1 MKQSK
6 LIYRFFSQTKI
17 QKNIQ
22 NSLNMIKR
30 KKRVIDVKD
39 NQNNI
44 KQNLQNNLLQNKI
57 IKTSRMD
64 KDFKEFI
71 KKFEQKQN
79 CKIIDAT
86 SLNPDSILSESN
98 RKLSEREH
106 ELLEDFKERQ
116 ELNKKLDLEEKLYKY
131 TPDINLEWRGLE
143 DFQYIIMDTRV
154 TSNTTTLKRI
164 TKFSSFVY
172 GGNTAGI
179 VGYGKGTGNDLE
191 QAFSR
196 ARFDLHRN
204 LISLN
209 LDVLNTF
216 PKSIRAK
223 FNRTEI
229 TMWTRGT
236 FNSWGNYLFAH
247 MIQMAGIHHCSFR
260 VVQRN
265 PNPRALVF
273 CFMKLFTQNLTPK
286 QLAEDHGV
294 KLYDTVWMKDTRMK
308 SDPYDFI

>member
-6 LIYRFFSQTKI
+6 LIYRLFSQTKI

-22 NSLNMIKR
+22 NSINMIKR
-30 KKRVIDVKD
+30 KKRIIDVKD
-39 NQNNI
+39 TQNNL
-44 KQNLQNNLLQNKI
+44 KKNLQTNLLQNKI

-64 KDFKEFI
+64 TDFKAFI
-71 KKFEQKQN
+71 NNFQKKQN
-79 CKIIDAT
+79 CRVIDAT
-86 SLNPDSILSESN
+86 NLDHNSVLSESN
-98 RKLSEREH
+98 RKLSERE
-106 ELLEDFKERQ
+106 LDLVEDFKERQ
-116 ELNKKLDLEEKLYKY
+116 ELNKKMDLEEKLYKY
-131 TPDINLEWRGLE
+131 TPEINLEWRGLE
-143 DFQYIIMDTRV
+143 DFDYIIMDTKV

-164 TKFSSFVY
+164 TKFASFVY
-172 GGNTAGI
+172 GGNTNGI

-191 QAFSR
+191 EAFLR

-209 LDVLNTF
+209 LDVINTF
-216 PKSIRAK
+216 PKGIRAK

-229 TMWTRGT
+229 TMWSRQN

-247 MIQMAGIHHCSFR
+247 MIQMSGIHHCSFR
-260 VVQRN
+260 VVQRS

-273 CFMKLFTQNLTPK
+273 CLMKLFTQNLTPK

-294 KLYDTVWMKDTRMK
+294 KLYDTVWMKDTTRK
-308 SDPYDFI
+308 NDAKNFV